1 MLKIEIDYRETGLL
15 DYFKDHP
22 KSEIKK
28 IVESKN
34 LKIGDINIY
43 FKDELILLIERKTM
57 CDLASSIRDGRHRE
71 QKHRIIKSGLGK
83 ENIIFLI
90 EGEITDMSYGKI
102 NKDILQGSI
111 INTMFRDG
119 FKVYRTSDINESCY
133 FIERVLLKILKEK
146 EKNITNLLDTE
157 NNNTNNIK
165 KDYTETV
172 KLKKKENLTPLVFN
186 KLIFLQIP
194 GVSKMF
200 VDGIFKKYKSVIQ
213 LLEEYQK
220 IENKKDKENL
230 LSNLELKTP
239 SGKNRKLGKVISKRI
254 YDYLFVNDS

>member
-15 DYFKDHP
+15 DFFKDHP
-22 KSEIKK
+22 KLEIKE

-57 CDLASSIRDGRHRE
+57 TDLASSIRDGRHRE
-71 QKHRIIKSGLGK
+71 QKHRIVKSGLGK

-102 NKDILQGSI
+102 NRDVLQGSI

-119 FKVYRTSDINESCY
+119 FKVYRTSDIIETCY
-133 FIERVLLKILKEK
+133 FIERVLLKIFKEK
-146 EKNITNLLDTE
+146 EKNITNLLGSE
-157 NNNTNNIK
+157 NNNLNEK
-165 KDYTETV
+165 EDYSETI

-200 VDGIFKKYKSVIQ
+200 VDAIFKKYNSVLE
-213 LLEEYQK
+213 LLEDYQK
-220 IENKKDKENL
+220 IENKKDRENL
-230 LSNLELKTP
+230 LSNLELKTQ

-254 YDYLFVNDS
+254 YDYLFLNNT